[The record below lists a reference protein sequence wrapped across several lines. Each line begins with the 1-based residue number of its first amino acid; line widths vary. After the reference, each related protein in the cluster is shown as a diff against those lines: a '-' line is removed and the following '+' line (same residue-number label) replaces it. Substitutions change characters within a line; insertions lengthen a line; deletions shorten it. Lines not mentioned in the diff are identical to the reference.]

1 MRRSVRF
8 LVPLLALV
16 LFAALARAGE
26 AIVATKPAPAGFE
39 KAAFAG
45 GCFWCMQRPY
55 DNLPGVVSTTVG
67 YTGGA
72 KANPTYH
79 EVGAGGSGHL
89 ESIEI
94 VFDPKKVSYEKLLDV
109 FWHNVD
115 PTNPNGQFC
124 DNGTQYRTAI
134 FFENDAQRAAAEA
147 SKKALAASGI
157 LKKPIVTEILKA
169 GTFWKAEEY
178 HQSYYKK
185 NPIRYNFYRSG
196 CGRDARLKEIWGD
209 AAPKH

>member
-1 MRRSVRF
+1 MRRSIRF

-16 LFAALARAGE
+16 LFAALAQSDE
-26 AIVATKPAPAGFE
+26 AIVATKPAPAGLE

-45 GCFWCMQRPY
+45 GCFWCMQGPY

-67 YTGGA
+67 YTGGE

-79 EVGAGGSGHL
+79 EVGAGGSGHI

-124 DNGTQYRTAI
+124 DNGPQYRTAI
-134 FFENDAQRAAAEA
+134 FFANDAQRAAAEA
-147 SKKALAASGI
+147 SKKALAASGV
-157 LKKPIVTEILKA
+157 LKKPIVTEIIKA
-169 GTFWKAEEY
+169 ATFWKAEEY